1 MFNKKFLLSLLVA
14 FAFIFVLSACSNDEA
29 SDVEAEKEIDS
40 SESANNSESASGAD
54 SDFFKGENLEN
65 VVPYDT
71 GGGSDV
77 LARYVAPFLN
87 EHIPGNPTVQVVNIP
102 GAGSVMGMNEYMGFR
117 DADGYNMIW
126 SSGST
131 ILNYLLQTEGVD
143 YDFKDLTPIF
153 GIPSGGVVFISTDT
167 GYREP
172 KDIVNLDEKLVYS
185 GQSATGIDIVSLLAF
200 EVLDLD
206 VQAILGYEG
215 SGPARVAFEQGETNL
230 NFQTTPAYI
239 SSVEPL
245 VEDGVAL
252 PLFTFGHADEDGN
265 IIRDPA
271 FPDIPSVKE
280 FYEEVYG
287 EEPSGE
293 VWEAYKAFASRAYS
307 IQKIL
312 WTKKDAPEE
321 AIALMQEGAEKMAND
336 SEFIEGSGDEILG
349 GYDPLT
355 GDDLTSLIEATIQT
369 DVDQEILDW
378 VANFIDENFE
388 D

>member
-1 MFNKKFLLSLLVA
+1 MNRKLILKLLAVLT
-14 FAFIFVLSACSNDEA
+14 FVLILAACGSGTDEATDSDGEEAEA
-29 SDVEAEKEIDS
+29 SDTDATTD
-40 SESANNSESASGAD
+40 G
-54 SDFFKGENLEN
+54 DFFEGENLET

-102 GAGSVMGMNEYMGFR
+102 GAGSVIGMNEYVGFR
-117 DADGYNMIW
+117 DPDGYNSVW

-131 ILNYLLQTEGVD
+131 ILNFLLQMEGVE
-143 YDFKDLTPIF
+143 YEFKDLTPIF
-153 GIPSGGVVFISTDT
+153 GIPSGGVTFISTDT
-167 GYREP
+167 GYEKP
-172 KDIVNLDEKLVYS
+172 EDILNLDEPLVYS
-185 GQSATGIDIVSLLAF
+185 GQSATGIDLVTLLAF
-200 EVLDLD
+200 ELLELD

-230 NFQTTPAYI
+230 NYQTTPAYA
-239 SSVEPL
+239 SNVQPL
-245 VEDGVAL
+245 VDNGEAL
-252 PLFTFGHADEDGN
+252 PLFTFGHADADGD

-271 FPDIPSVKE
+271 FPDIPSIKE

-293 VWEAYKAFASRAYS
+293 VWEAYKAFASRAYT

-321 AIALMQEGAEKMAND
+321 AIALMQEGAEKMATD
-336 SEFIEGSGDEILG
+336 PSFIEDGEEVLG
-349 GYDPLT
+349 GYEPLT
-355 GDDLTSLIEATIQT
+355 GDELVSLIENIIQT
-369 DVDQEILDW
+369 DVEPDILEW
-378 VANFIDENFE
+378 VSNFIEENFDE
-388 D
+388 